1 MRRTQAEFGIKLNPH
16 GFRDCAATWIAIYDP
31 EHVQIVAAILGHS
44 SLETS
49 ERYYNL
55 ARGLEAGRRY
65 HGEIKAIRDR
75 AGPPTEPGRRRRRAN
90 AHQPAT

>member
-1 MRRTQAEFGIKLNPH
+1 MADGFSIQAK
-16 GFRDCAATWIAIYDP
+16 
-31 EHVQIVAAILGHS
+31 IVAAILGHS
-44 SLETS
+44 CLETS

-55 ARGLEAGRRY
+55 AHGLEAGRRY
-65 HGEIKAIRDR
+65 HGEFKAIRDR